1 MASRRTAAAHR
12 TERIGL
18 HRSGRGVRNMH
29 LYGDAHD
36 DFITVGDTLT
46 VSSTQM
52 EATEYVMASRI
63 NT

>member
-12 TERIGL
+12 TELIGL

-36 DFITVGDTLT
+36 GFITVGDTPT
-46 VSSTQM
+46 VSPPQLETP
-52 EATEYVMASRI
+52 EYVMASRI